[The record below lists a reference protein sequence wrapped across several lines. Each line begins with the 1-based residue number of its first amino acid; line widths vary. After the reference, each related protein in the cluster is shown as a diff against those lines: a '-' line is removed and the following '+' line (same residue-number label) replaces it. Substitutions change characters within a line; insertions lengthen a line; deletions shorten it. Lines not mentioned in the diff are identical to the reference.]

1 MLLDETHVGILVPA
15 SPLSEGGRPRP
26 PTAKRP
32 HLDWTPKRNLTKDYP
47 TSDERAAI
55 CDGETVS
62 GKGLTATQPDS
73 AVSGALCA
81 TDLAGKGRSGDLAV
95 ELCAP
100 QLGTCLQG
108 AVRWQ
113 WGSVRHG

>member
-1 MLLDETHVGILVPA
+1 MMLNDNDAHLGILVPA

-32 HLDWTPKRNLTKDYP
+32 HLDWTPKRDLNKEFMTEGGA
-47 TSDERAAI
+47 TAAAI

-62 GKGLTATQPDS
+62 GEGLTATQPDS

-81 TDLAGKGRSGDLAV
+81 TDLAGRDEV
-95 ELCAP
+95 
-100 QLGTCLQG
+100 GT
-108 AVRWQ
+108 WQ
-113 WGSVRHG
+113 WSSALHASKTHLQRTVCR